1 MTFSIAYVLQI
12 KQKIWIYMF
21 LIWSPKKDASKILS
35 KDLSCKSKCRFD
47 EKECNSDQ
55 WWNNDK
61 CLCACKKY
69 HVYEKDYIWNS
80 ATCSCQNGK
89 YLASILNE
97 WAIACDEVID
107 VQAKSN
113 GKETK
118 PFPTNFNEK
127 NITYNTRNF
136 YILLIFLLIT
146 IALLIAVNIYLYLIN
161 YWAKRKHLLP
171 LYNTNNELK
180 ELIYW

>member
-1 MTFSIAYVLQI
+1 MTFSIEYVLQI

-35 KDLSCKSKCRFD
+35 RDLSCKCKCRFD
-47 EKECNSDQ
+47 GKECNSDQ
-55 WWNNDK
+55 WCNNDK
-61 CLCACKKY
+61 CLCACKRY
-69 HVYEKDYIWNS
+69 HAYEKDYTWNP

-127 NITYNTRNF
+127 SITYNTRSF

-146 IALLIAVNIYLYLIN
+146 IALLIAINIYFYLIN